1 MPEASVK
8 AEIASREDG
17 EEGAI
22 VTAAREAAAVS
33 DIEFEKR

>member
-1 MPEASVK
+1 MK

-22 VTAAREAAAVS
+22 VRAAREAAAVS
-33 DIEFEKR
+33 DKEFEKR